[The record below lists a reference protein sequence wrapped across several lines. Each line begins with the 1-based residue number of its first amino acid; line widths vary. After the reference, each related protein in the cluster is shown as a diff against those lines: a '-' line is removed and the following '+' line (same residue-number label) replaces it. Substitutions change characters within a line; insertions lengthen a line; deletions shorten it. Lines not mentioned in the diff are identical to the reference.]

1 MNTDIVK
8 EIFWLCLGI
17 MKSILSLAEFK
28 LGKNTDDYRYF
39 KKEVMDYFYNNLHK
53 FYENL
58 LKKDILKRCN
68 CGAKIRHGYS
78 SCKDCGGS
86 GYKVK

>member
-1 MNTDIVK
+1 MNSEIIK
-8 EIFWLCLGI
+8 EIFWLCLNI

-28 LGKNTDDYRYF
+28 LGKNSDDYRYF
-39 KKEVMDYFYNNLHK
+39 KKEVMDYFYNNLNK

-58 LKKDILKRCN
+58 LKKDILERCK
-68 CGAKIRHGYS
+68 CGSKLRHGYS

-86 GYKVK
+86 GYKIK